1 MPLRIRVAVAVIFL
15 AGALLSVFL
24 TAAAFLTIEIAD
36 GIGTSDKSWTH
47 TNSVVSLCASFI
59 ACMIELTLTTATDGR
74 SRVGT
79 IACSCLLVALCAHL
93 FLHHAVGA
101 WFIFVLAMCML
112 WNLLLLR
119 QAAHG
124 HFHQHR

>member
-24 TAAAFLTIEIAD
+24 IAAALLTIEIAD
-36 GIGTSDKSWTH
+36 GNRTSWTH
-47 TNSVVSLCASFI
+47 TNSVASHCASFI
-59 ACMIELTLTTATDGR
+59 ACMIEITLTTATDER

-79 IACSCLLVALCAHL
+79 IACSCLLVALCGYL
-93 FLHHAVGA
+93 LLHHTVGS
-101 WFIFVLAMCML
+101 WFIFVLAMCMS

-119 QAAHG
+119 QATHG